1 MGFDL
6 WYEIYVICLSRDYGF
21 LCESCFSR
29 GWNGIFKVVALLSE
43 FDMHFCNVV
52 LGALGNVTMEQ
63 FCVTLC
69 LVVKKSKEE
78 EILKK

>member
-1 MGFDL
+1 M
-6 WYEIYVICLSRDYGF
+6 SRALAEAGM
-21 LCESCFSR
+21 EFSR
-29 GWNGIFKVVALLSE
+29 LLHLFQSLTCI
-43 FDMHFCNVV
+43 FCNVV